1 MPEAKGLTETQLL
14 FKDYRYIKHYVEN
27 HLALLDKLST
37 REQLKFYGLYMQI
50 EFGNVR
56 GS

>member
-1 MPEAKGLTETQLL
+1 VPEAKGLTETQLL
-14 FKDYRYIKHYVEN
+14 FKDYRYIKGYVEN
-27 HLALLDKLST
+27 HLELLDKLST